1 MLDAFIIRSV
11 FFIIGLIIGMIYG
24 VYCIIILAK
33 KNGPRS
39 IALFNELMESMG
51 QDLRIDE

>member
-11 FFIIGLIIGMIYG
+11 FFIIGLIVGMIYG
-24 VYCIIILAK
+24 IYCIIILAK